1 MATRGLVVAPPR
13 AGVTELVGRINAI
26 PQPTLR
32 GKPRKPPRGARV
44 VADDRLIAEDQP
56 RAAEGSPPWLHDLPE
71 PGSPLI
77 EFALAYA
84 RAGLEIMPRRPGAG
98 GRLIDALPGT
108 PRTGLVGEAEV
119 AAYWRARPAT
129 PALAVV
135 CGPTSNVLVVDV
147 DQHPGQ
153 ADGLVTLRELERRH
167 RPLPAPPMVLSPT
180 GAGRHVYFAWPA
192 APVRFGRLAPGIECV
207 ACATRPP
214 SRKRAGRYRWSL
226 SRHPSWL
233 PLPPV
238 PAWLLALMKSP
249 PPPPPRPARRDELKA
264 PDRCVTVAL
273 ERELAAVARATEGD
287 RNNRLW
293 SAAWSLS
300 RLVGRGLSE
309 RELELVAAGARVD
322 LAEREAKAA
331 LKSAMRRRNA

>member
-226 SRHPSWL
+226 SRQAH
-233 PLPPV
+233 
-238 PAWLLALMKSP
+238 
-249 PPPPPRPARRDELKA
+249 
-264 PDRCVTVAL
+264 
-273 ERELAAVARATEGD
+273 
-287 RNNRLW
+287 
-293 SAAWSLS
+293 
-300 RLVGRGLSE
+300 GRGWGE
-309 RELELVAAGARVD
+309 RRLQQGRAGARDAAAVRGRAHSR
-322 LAEREAKAA
+322 LASPLAARQPASGARHRKGRGAAVKWTGCVKPLRHGLAPQRCGRHGSTPFGGRGGGGARCAKGASRHA
-331 LKSAMRRRNA
+331 SKLRPEL